1 MKKKALSTFLSV
13 AMVASMLVGCGGGS
27 EEAAAPAAEA
37 PAAAEEAPAAEEAAP
52 AEDAADAAV
61 DEAAAVT
68 SGGGKV
74 GVAMPTQSSERWIND
89 GANMKA
95 QLEALGY
102 EVDLQYA
109 EDDVQMQVSQIEN
122 MIASGVNCLVIA
134 SIDSGALVNVEAQAK
149 EAGIPIIAYDR
160 LLMDTDAV
168 SYYATFDNKGVGTA
182 IGKYIEEKKDL
193 ANTSE
198 TFTIEFFMGSP
209 DDNNAHMLYDGLME
223 VLQPYLDNGTL
234 VCKSGRTS
242 FDDTCILRWSQET
255 AQQNCENYLTGFY
268 ADEDLDICATAFD
281 GFAYGC
287 KAALEGAGYTEA
299 NWPLITGQD
308 AELMATKNIISG
320 KQTMSI
326 YKDTRLLAEKCVTMV
341 QAVLEGAEPE
351 INDTEQYNNGKI
363 VVPSYLCTPVA
374 VDKDNYEEIIVEGGY
389 YTADQLAE

>member
-1 MKKKALSTFLSV
+1 MKRKLMSMILGTAI
-13 AMVASMLVGCGGGS
+13 AASLLTGCGGGQQ
-27 EEAAAPAAEA
+27 AAATTAAPAA
-37 PAAAEEAPAAEEAAP
+37 
-52 AEDAADAAV
+52 DTTAADAAAT
-61 DEAAAVT
+61 EAAQQT
-68 SGGGKV
+68 SAGGKV

-89 GANMKA
+89 GANMKK

-134 SIDSGALVNVEAQAK
+134 SIDSSALVNVEEQAK
-149 EAGIPIIAYDR
+149 NAGIPIIAYDR

-182 IGKYIEEKKDL
+182 IGNYIKETKKLDE
-193 ANTSE
+193 AKAAGESY
-198 TFTIEFFMGSP
+198 TIEFFMGSP
-209 DDNNAHMLYDGLME
+209 DDNNALFLYNGLME
-223 VLQPYLDNGTL
+223 VLQPYLDDGTL

-242 FDDTCILRWSQET
+242 FEDTCILRWSQET

-268 ADEDLDICATAFD
+268 ADEKLDIAATAFD

-287 KAALEGAGYTEA
+287 KAAFEGAGYKVGED
-299 NWPLITGQD
+299 WPLITGQD

-320 KQTMSI
+320 YQTMSI
-326 YKDTRLLAEKCVTMV
+326 YKDTRLLAEKCVKMV

-374 VDKDNYEEIIVEGGY
+374 VDQANYKEIIVEGGY
-389 YTADQLAE
+389 YTEEQLAQ

>member
-1 MKKKALSTFLSV
+1 MKRKLLSV
-13 AMVASMLVGCGGGS
+13 LLGTTLAMSMLAGCGS
-27 EEAAAPAAEA
+27 KQAAAPEA
-37 PAAAEEAPAAEEAAP
+37 PASTTQAAAGDTSTEAAKPAAA
-52 AEDAADAAV
+52 
-61 DEAAAVT
+61 
-68 SGGGKV
+68 GGKV

-89 GANMKA
+89 GANMKS

-109 EDDVQMQVSQIEN
+109 EDDVQMQVSQLEN

-134 SIDSGALVNVEAQAK
+134 AIDSGALVNVEAQAK

-182 IGKYIEEKKDL
+182 IGEYIKEKKDL
-193 ANTSE
+193 DAAKAAGESY
-198 TFTIEFFMGSP
+198 TIEFFMGSP
-209 DDNNAHMLYDGLME
+209 DDNNALFLYNGLME
-223 VLQPYLDNGTL
+223 VLQPYLDDGTL

-242 FDDTCILRWSQET
+242 FEDTCILRWSQET

-268 ADEDLDICATAFD
+268 ADDKLDICASAFD

-287 KAALEGAGYTEA
+287 KAALEGAGYVVGSEG
-299 NWPLITGQD
+299 WPMITGQD

-320 KQTMSI
+320 AQTMSI
-326 YKDTRLLAEKCVTMV
+326 YKDTRLLAEKCVKMV

-363 VVPSYLCTPVA
+363 VVPSYLCTPIA
-374 VDKDNYEEIIVEGGY
+374 VDAENYQEIIVEGGY
-389 YTADQLAE
+389 YTEEQLAQ